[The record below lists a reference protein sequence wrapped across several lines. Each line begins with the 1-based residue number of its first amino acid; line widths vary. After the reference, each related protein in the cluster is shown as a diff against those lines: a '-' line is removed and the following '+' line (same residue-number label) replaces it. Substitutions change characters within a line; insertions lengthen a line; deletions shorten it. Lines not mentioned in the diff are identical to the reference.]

1 MFYVFWPVI
10 LVCVYLLYDA
20 TFSNGSS
27 SKIPPICALQWWL
40 ALTTR
45 RQSYA
50 IVFEHFVFQF
60 KKRRKKNDILHHKS
74 ILPSM
79 KVYMFESIIIRDG
92 VKTQLPVDRR
102 LHPVRPVS
110 IILNNDNHLDLLVNR
125 QLGFE
130 VTGCFYE

>member
-1 MFYVFWPVI
+1 MVLPEKSHLYVPYNDDLLLQPVDKVTQLSLDI
-10 LVCVYLLYDA
+10 L
-20 TFSNGSS
+20 FSN
-27 SKIPPICALQWWL
+27 L
-40 ALTTR
+40 
-45 RQSYA
+45 
-50 IVFEHFVFQF
+50 
-60 KKRRKKNDILHHKS
+60 KKEGKKNDILHQKS